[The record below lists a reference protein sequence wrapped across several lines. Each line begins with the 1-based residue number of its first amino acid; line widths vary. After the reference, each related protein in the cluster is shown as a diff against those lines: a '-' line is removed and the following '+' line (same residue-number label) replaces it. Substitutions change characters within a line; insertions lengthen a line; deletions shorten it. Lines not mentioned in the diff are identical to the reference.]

1 MWYHFHLKVGI
12 DMASHLLKVLSIG
25 PSNLAPVHYTSVG
38 RVDGYLTLQEEEEEE
53 EEVGK
58 EEEEEG
64 EEEEEEEEV
73 E

>member
-1 MWYHFHLKVGI
+1 
-12 DMASHLLKVLSIG
+12 MASHLLKVLSIG

-38 RVDGYLTLQEEEEEE
+38 RVDRYLTLQEEEEEEEEE